1 MDKIFY
7 EENHNYKFDF
17 TKAID
22 IFEPHDLSQ
31 KTTMLADA
39 DFVLDTESKI
49 IFLEYKNAGGR
60 NVTNT
65 EAFRNKIFVSE
76 KRVKFCKNIAKKF
89 YSTLFLIWACNKN
102 DEEKDIEYIL
112 LIEHP
117 EIDGRIRK
125 MLRNKITKQLPFR
138 LLEDTKIKRKILSEF
153 EVLNMDEW
161 HLKYPKFAITEIE

>member
-17 TKAID
+17 TDAID

-39 DFVLDTESKI
+39 DFVLDIESKI
-49 IFLEYKNAGGR
+49 ILLEYKNAGGR
-60 NVTNT
+60 NVTNP
-65 EAFRNKIFVSE
+65 EAFRNKIFIAE
-76 KRVKFCKNIAKKF
+76 NRVKFCENIAKKF

-117 EIDGRIRK
+117 EIDGRIRS
-125 MLRNKITKQLPFR
+125 MLRNKSAKQLPFR
-138 LLEDTKIKRKILSEF
+138 LLEDIKIKRKILSEF

-161 HLKYPKFAITEIE
+161 HLKYPKFTITEIE